1 MECASA
7 FQELA
12 SRNPVLQR
20 LVDQGHIVDFIGG
33 HVVVYGVPYLDV
45 YGALHYGDLCTPVD
59 IGENHVIQATGTH
72 QCWWR
77 GGKPHRSG
85 GVALPVSPQPNNTQV
100 APDFVTDFAFSL
112 KLLDDNKQMRAYAS
126 FEEKIKTYLDM
137 IVPPALAAH
146 PGAPLS
152 QGIAQRAAEQGSP
165 LRFPDTASA
174 RYGQNDVA
182 DKLRGKKVAIVGLG
196 GTGAY
201 ILDFIART
209 HLDNITL
216 FDDDTVHVHTLFRA
230 PGCIDAGLSKLKVNA
245 LYQVYDKWHAAITAV
260 PERITPDN
268 IELLAPFDFVFV
280 SVDDGPSRQL
290 IVEWLSAR
298 GIAFVDCGMGLER
311 SREGL
316 NAMVRVTGV
325 DREAYE
331 RTLGTVYLPTENPKD
346 AEYRR
351 QPQIVEFNALN
362 AALAVIR
369 FKQHFK
375 LYERVVDAAWHLFES
390 SSFSLDRERHPQ

>member
-1 MECASA
+1 V

-12 SRNPVLQR
+12 SRNPVLQT
-20 LVDQGHIVDFIGG
+20 LVDEGYIVDFIGG
-33 HVVVYGVPYLDV
+33 HVVVYGVPYLDMDD
-45 YGALHYGDLCTPVD
+45 ALQFGDLCTPVD
-59 IGENHVIQATGTH
+59 VGENYVIQVVGKH
-72 QCWWR
+72 QFWWR

-85 GVALPVSPQPNNTQV
+85 GVPLPVSPQPNKTQV

-112 KLLDDNKQMRAYAS
+112 KLLDDNKQMRDYAS
-126 FEEKIKTYLDM
+126 FEEKIRTYLDM

-146 PGAPLS
+146 PGAQLS
-152 QGIAQRAAEQGSP
+152 QGVAQRAAEQRSP

-182 DKLRGKKVAIVGLG
+182 DKLRGKRVAIVGLG
-196 GTGAY
+196 GTGTY
-201 ILDFIART
+201 VLDFVART
-209 HLDNITL
+209 HLENITL
-216 FDDDTVHVHTLFRA
+216 FDDDQVHLHTLFRA
-230 PGCIDAGLSKLKVNA
+230 PGCIVAGLGKLKVNA
-245 LYQVYDKWHAAITAV
+245 LYQVYDMWHAAISAV
-260 PERITPDN
+260 PERITVDN

-298 GIAFVDCGMGLER
+298 GIPFVDCGMGLER
-311 SREGL
+311 SLEGL

-331 RTLGTVYLPTENPKD
+331 RTRGTMYLPTENPKD

-362 AALAVIR
+362 AAFAVIR
-369 FKQHFK
+369 FKQHFE
-375 LYERVVDAAWHLFES
+375 LYERAVDAASHLFES
-390 SSFSLDRERHPQ
+390 SSFSLDRERRPP